1 MVLPVPMVVVTEVL
15 AMLRR
20 DEKRCDFGVS
30 LPCHII
36 YSHFVDFVN
45 FCCHAQASQLFEPA
59 QASLPHLIAT
69 MTKAN
74 VVDLSSSDTK
84 ALLDTL
90 FMSPAC
96 GSPVSHPC
104 MVSGCNSFE
113 DWPESNDM
121 AVSVYAAALS
131 VDASSSH
138 APTVGDPCVVRKSC
152 IGDSPAHELRSQLTS
167 TEKTWWRKPAL
178 SCAPRKRSKKVK
190 VGVERTLEMPAS
202 RGGSL
207 SAANFDRSEWKI
219 MYPLFVAEGLVDPS
233 ERVSRGNP

>member
-1 MVLPVPMVVVTEVL
+1 
-15 AMLRR
+15 MLRR

-131 VDASSSH
+131 VMLQV
-138 APTVGDPCVVRKSC
+138 PMP
-152 IGDSPAHELRSQLTS
+152 LRSVTRVLSENLVLATHPLTS
-167 TEKTWWRKPAL
+167 SAL
-178 SCAPRKRSKKVK
+178 S
-190 VGVERTLEMPAS
+190 
-202 RGGSL
+202 
-207 SAANFDRSEWKI
+207 
-219 MYPLFVAEGLVDPS
+219 
-233 ERVSRGNP
+233 